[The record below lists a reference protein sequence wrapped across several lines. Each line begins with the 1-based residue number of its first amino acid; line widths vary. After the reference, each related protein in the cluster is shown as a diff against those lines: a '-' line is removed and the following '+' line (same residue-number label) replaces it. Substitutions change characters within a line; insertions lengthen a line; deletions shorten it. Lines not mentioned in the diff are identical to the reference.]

1 MLFAEDAKTEVCQ
14 GCEKGCKLASSIGY
28 IWHGFRVAQPYING
42 RLVSSYRDE
51 NKVMQSAQFSL
62 PKTGEL
68 TVEEKSKAHNETL
81 QTARKIVSLYCLS
94 YKKR

>member
-1 MLFAEDAKTEVCQ
+1 MLFAEDVKTEVCQ
-14 GCEKGCKLASSIGY
+14 GCEKGCKLASSIDY

-51 NKVMQSAQFSL
+51 NKVMQSAQFPL

-81 QTARKIVSLYCLS
+81 QTARKIVGVLCTRCN
-94 YKKR
+94 KR

>member
-1 MLFAEDAKTEVCQ
+1 MLFDEDVKTEVCQ

-42 RLVSSYRDE
+42 RIVTSYRDE
-51 NKVMQSAQFSL
+51 NKVIRSAQFPL

>member
-42 RLVSSYRDE
+42 WLVSSYLDE
-51 NKVMQSAQFSL
+51 NKVMQSAQFPL

-68 TVEEKSKAHNETL
+68 TVEEKLKAHNETL

-94 YKKR
+94 HKKR

>member
-14 GCEKGCKLASSIGY
+14 GCEKGCKLASGIGY
-28 IWHGFRVAQPYING
+28 IWHDFRVARPYING

-51 NKVMQSAQFSL
+51 NKVIQSAQFPL